1 MAALIQ
7 LVGGKVQRG
16 FADSERLQFLAG
28 LEAHCFAGRDT
39 HFLPGAR
46 VAADAS
52 LARAHVEYTEAAQL
66 DSFPLAQRILHGF
79 KDSFDG
85 LLRLGPAHAG
95 LVYNRVYDVQLNHT
109 TLLLI
114 DG

>member
-1 MAALIQ
+1 MLANTQEIYLQ
-7 LVGGKVQRG
+7 
-16 FADSERLQFLAG
+16 RLQFFAG
-28 LEAHCFAGRDT
+28 LEAHS
-39 HFLPGAR
+39 LAR
-46 VAADAS
+46 RNADLLASARIAADAS
-52 LARAHVEYTEAAQL
+52 LARAHIEYTEAAQL